1 MFEGFNERLDS
12 WMKENNIKQVDIYK
26 KGQGLFTQAYVSMVK
41 KGVREP
47 NQEFLSVISKM
58 SGKMLNWWVHGKDEY
73 ENWNS
78 LKEIV
83 NMFFDN
89 GMIDKDG
96 NMSST
101 AKEVVF
107 TMVEK
112 EIRVLAKARKNKEVE

>member
-58 SGKMLNWWVHGKDEY
+58 SGKTLNWWVNGKDEY

>member
-12 WMKENNIKQVDIYK
+12 WMEENNIKQVDIYK

-58 SGKMLNWWVHGKDEY
+58 SGKTLNWWVNGKDEY

>member
-47 NQEFLSVISKM
+47 NQEFLAVISKM
-58 SGKMLNWWVHGKDEY
+58 SGKTLNWWVNGKDEY